1 MTEIK
6 VFADLADR
14 FYTLYF
20 DKEYEQALD
29 VVTHESPRFPDY
41 PIVVAWWQMRM
52 MALTG
57 DVAGALHTLEEMLAQ
72 GHWYHEDALHNVP
85 DLAALQGIPEFEDFV
100 AHCRD
105 RRLEAVAKASP
116 SLTAFE
122 PQNHPRP
129 WPLLIALGAW
139 PADVSFANHWTPA
152 ADEGWLVAV
161 PQSSQ
166 VSWYSGLYK
175 WGDIER
181 TKLEIQQHYNELSEQ
196 YGVDE
201 NRVVIAGMC
210 EHCQAALQ
218 VALGNTSLRPCGFIA
233 VEAWLSDMSIWPQFD
248 MGAWPQIIQA
258 NANPALRCY
267 FIAGKENAK
276 YYEPAEKTVE
286 LLRAQGIACKL
297 EGASNKR
304 HGFPPEF
311 EASLKRALDFILKPQ
326 SSPRGKGNR
335 HE

>member
-1 MTEIK
+1 MTEIEM
-6 VFADLADR
+6 FADLADR
-14 FYTLYF
+14 FYALYF

-29 VVTHESPRFPDY
+29 IVVRESPRFPDY
-41 PIVVAWWQMRM
+41 SIVAAWWQMRM

-57 DVAGALHTLEEMLAQ
+57 DVAGALHTLEEVVAQ
-72 GHWYHEDALHNVP
+72 EQWYHEDALHNVP
-85 DLAALQGIPEFEDFV
+85 DLAALQRIPEFEDCV
-100 AHCRD
+100 ARCRE
-105 RRLEAVAKASP
+105 RRLKAVAKACP
-116 SLTAFE
+116 SLTVFE

-139 PADVSFANHWTPA
+139 PSDPNFANHWTPA

-161 PQSSQ
+161 PKSSQ
-166 VSWYSGLYK
+166 VGWFSGLYK

-181 TKLEIQQHYNELSEQ
+181 TKLEIQQHYDALSEQ
-196 YGVDE
+196 YRVDE
-201 NRVVIAGMC
+201 NRFVIAGMC

-218 VALGNTSLRPCGFIA
+218 VALNGTSPRPCGFIA
-233 VEAWLSDMSIWPQFD
+233 VEAWLSDMRVWPQFD
-248 MGAWPQIIQA
+248 MGAWPQIIEA

-267 FIAGKENAK
+267 FVAGKENTK
-276 YYEPAEKTVE
+276 YFEAAGKAIE

-326 SSPRGKGNR
+326 SSPRSQ
-335 HE
+335 